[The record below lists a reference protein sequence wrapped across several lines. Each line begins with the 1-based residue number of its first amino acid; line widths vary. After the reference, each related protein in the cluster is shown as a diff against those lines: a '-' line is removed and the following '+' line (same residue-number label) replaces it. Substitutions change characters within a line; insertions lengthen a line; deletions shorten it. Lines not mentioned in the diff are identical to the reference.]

1 MRQTLGLGPV
11 RTHIEC
17 GEARAGQVN
26 ANDIKGW
33 IGRTQRYLGS
43 SGKVVSDGAARIW
56 PQVWQAV
63 MAPKSDAALDAAIA
77 EKAAASAPVVW
88 LIGKV
93 QSGKSS
99 IVRTLTG
106 ATAAEVGSGFK
117 ACTKTAMVFDFP
129 TEAPVIR
136 FLDTRGLGEAA
147 YDASEDIAFGEGQ
160 AHLILAVMRV
170 LDPEQGAVLAAIT
183 AARRRHPGWPVVV
196 AQTCLHEAY
205 KPGGGH
211 VLPYPFAG
219 DLAGLSARDI
229 PADLVRS
236 LKHQRTLFEDLPG
249 DGPVSFV
256 AIDFTLAGD
265 GLPPADYGRAALVSA
280 LEAAAPAGLPADAR
294 EQQSEPHI
302 MGYAAAAAAADI
314 VPLAGAVA
322 VPAIQAKMLHSLA
335 LIHAVQWDRQVLAE
349 FSACL
354 GAGTATRIAASLGLR
369 QLAKLIPVYGQ
380 TVGAA
385 AAAATSFATTV
396 ALGKAAVYFLKR
408 RRVGVSDPD
417 GVASAY
423 REALAEAFRAKA
435 GTP

>member
-1 MRQTLGLGPV
+1 MV
-11 RTHIEC
+11 K
-17 GEARAGQVN
+17 AD
-26 ANDIKGW
+26 DIKDWASKAGGQLRDAVSGG
-33 IGRTQRYLGS
+33 IGKTM
-43 SGKVVSDGAARIW
+43 SDRW
-56 PQVWQAV
+56 QQVWQAV
-63 MAPKSDAALDAAIA
+63 MSPKPDAALDAAIA

-106 ATAAEVGSGFK
+106 ASAAEIGSGFK
-117 ACTKTAMVFDFP
+117 ACTRTAMVFDFP
-129 TEAPVIR
+129 AEAPVIR
-136 FLDTRGLGEAA
+136 FLDTRGLGEAS
-147 YDASEDIAFGEGQ
+147 YDAAEDIAFGEGQ
-160 AHLILAVMRV
+160 AHLILAVMRALDPDQSAV
-170 LDPEQGAVLAAIT
+170 LDAIT
-183 AARRRHPGWPVVV
+183 AARRRHPDWPVVV
-196 AQTCLHEAY
+196 AQTCLHDGY
-205 KPGGGH
+205 RPGRGH
-211 VLPYPFAG
+211 ALPYPFEA
-219 DLAGLSARDI
+219 DLAALSASGV
-229 PADLVRS
+229 PNDLLRS
-236 LKHQRTLFEDLPG
+236 LQHQRALFDGLPG

-256 AIDFTLAGD
+256 AIDFTLAED
-265 GLPPADYGRAALVSA
+265 GLTPADYGRDALVSA
-280 LEAAAPAGLPADAR
+280 LEAAAPAGFAAALAGPEAAR

-335 LIHAVQWDRQVLAE
+335 LIHQVAWDRQVLGE

-354 GAGTATRIAASLGLR
+354 GAGTAARIAASLGLR

-408 RRVGVSDPD
+408 RRSGISDPD
-417 GVASAY
+417 GVARAY
-423 REALAEAFRAKA
+423 REALQAAFRARLEPGK
-435 GTP
+435 P